1 MKKQLKGL
9 LDELHGELAD
19 ASSLDEQARQRLRAL
34 AQEIEEAVG
43 EEDADV
49 LNRLESAALELE
61 TEHPR
66 MTGILASI
74 ADTLSK
80 LGI

>member
-1 MKKQLKGL
+1 MKKHLSGL
-9 LDELHGELAD
+9 LEELHAELAD
-19 ASSLDEQARQRLRAL
+19 TGSLDDQARQKLRSL
-34 AQEIEEAVG
+34 AQEIESAVG
-43 EEDADV
+43 DEDTDA
-49 LNRLESAALELE
+49 LSRLESAALELE

-66 MTGILASI
+66 ITGILANI